1 MKKMSSMS
9 PSEVSFERALSEYI
23 YFLLFCVLCMWIS
36 TTSYENQWTKQTA
49 GCWTKAANV
58 YIVKVNTK
66 KKKTNGVSQYSNQPT
81 IWFINLKKR
90 RHILESV

>member
-1 MKKMSSMS
+1 MSSMS

-66 KKKTNGVSQYSNQPT
+66 KKKRMEYRSTQTSQRYGSL
-81 IWFINLKKR
+81 I
-90 RHILESV
+90 